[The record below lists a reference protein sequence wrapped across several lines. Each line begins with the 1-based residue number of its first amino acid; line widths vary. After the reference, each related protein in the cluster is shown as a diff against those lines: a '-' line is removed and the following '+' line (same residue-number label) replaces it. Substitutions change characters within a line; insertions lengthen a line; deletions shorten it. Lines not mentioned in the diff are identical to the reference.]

1 MVQVLCE
8 PVRLFC
14 PAFAD
19 VFVGCEAFEGL
30 EPLGEVVG
38 RDKVDEV
45 LAQLVVGLV
54 VEALDGCFLD
64 GPVHPLDLAIGPGM
78 PEFSRPVDL

>member
-1 MVQVLCE
+1 MVRILCE

-30 EPLGEVVG
+30 EPLGEVV
-38 RDKVDEV
+38 
-45 LAQLVVGLV
+45 
-54 VEALDGCFLD
+54 
-64 GPVHPLDLAIGPGM
+64 
-78 PEFSRPVDL
+78 